1 MPKKDDDNPME
12 EIQKQL
18 RDLLKNKNLQV
29 AFAPFMQSMNSGDSS
44 EEPEDSGDS
53 KSEKPKDEPPPSD
66 ALESIRSFDRK
77 PKEIR
82 DYLDRFVIKQEQA
95 KRVLSVAVCDHYN
108 HVRRCLNDSRAQS
121 AEYLKPNVLLLG
133 PTGVGKT
140 YLMRNVAKLIGV
152 PFVKADAT
160 KFSETGYVG
169 NDVEDL
175 VRDLVK
181 QANGDVEL
189 AQYGIIYV
197 DEIDKIAAEGSRGGR
212 DVSGRGV
219 QINLLKLMEE
229 TEVNLHSPQDMMGQM
244 KAFMEM
250 QRGGKPKKPT
260 ISTKNILFIV
270 SGAFDQLAESVRK
283 RLDLNRIG
291 FGSSDEKELSESK
304 VNFLNRAETQD
315 FIKYGFEPEFVGRLP
330 VRVACDHLTE
340 DDLAEILLS
349 SEGNALEQYRKD
361 FDGYGIKFDIDN
373 SAIREVARQAAEE
386 KTGARGLVTVME
398 KAFRDFK
405 FELPSTSIRQFSVS
419 DETVR
424 SPAESLASLIDD
436 NKDMVDENML
446 DDVDRFVDS
455 FKRDHGYELRFR
467 KAAKVA
473 VVKEA
478 TAENRSVLA
487 LCEKKFKDFEHGLS
501 IISQRTGKRSF
512 IIEKK
517 VVDDP
522 DKELSRWVVESF
534 GQSDSAERTG
544 LIRPPSRRLFRASLP
559 ATILPIIGSRVGL
572 IFFGANDSFIWPFN
586 PLRLMYLILP
596 PVVGM
601 YCLPFVT
608 DWEGMRNLRVLIFA
622 NLCSNRQ
629 GARE

>member
-1 MPKKDDDNPME
+1 MSKKDDDNPLE

-18 RDLLKNKNLQV
+18 KDLLKNKNLQV
-29 AFAPFMQSMNSGDSS
+29 AFAPFMQSMNQP
-44 EEPEDSGDS
+44 EEDAS
-53 KSEKPKDEPPPSD
+53 SEKPKDEGGKSKQKEKPEDDPLD
-66 ALESIRSFDRK
+66 AIRSFDRK
-77 PKEIR
+77 PKEVR

-108 HVRRCLNDSRAQS
+108 HVRRCMQDSRAQS
-121 AEYLKPNVLLLG
+121 AEYMKPNVLLLG

-169 NDVEDL
+169 NDVDDL

-181 QANGDVEL
+181 QADGNVEL

-197 DEIDKIAAEGSRGGR
+197 DEIDKIASEGSRGGR

-229 TEVNLHSPQDMMGQM
+229 TEVNLHSAQDMMGQM

-250 QRGGKPKKPT
+250 QRGGKPRKAT

-270 SGAFDQLAESVRK
+270 SGAFDQLAENVRK

-291 FGSSDEKELSESK
+291 FGSSEEQELSESGI
-304 VNFLNRAETQD
+304 NFLNKAETQD

-330 VRVACDHLTE
+330 VRVACDELTK
-340 DDLAEILLS
+340 DDLADILLS
-349 SEGNALEQYRKD
+349 SEGNALDQYRKD
-361 FDGYGIKFDIDN
+361 FEGYGIKFEIAHP
-373 SAIREVARQAAEE
+373 AILEVAKLAAKE
-386 KTGARGLVTVME
+386 KTGARGLVTILE
-398 KAFRDFK
+398 RIFRDFK
-405 FELPSTSIRQFSVS
+405 FELPSTSIRKFSV
-419 DETVR
+419 DADTVKHP
-424 SPAESLASLIDD
+424 SASLQELIED
-436 NKDMVDENML
+436 NQDLLDENML
-446 DDVDRFVDS
+446 EDVDRFVDA
-455 FKRDHGYELRFR
+455 FKREHGLELRFR

-487 LCEKKFKDFEHGLS
+487 LCEKKFKDFEHGLK
-501 IISQRTGKRSF
+501 IISQRTGKHSF
-512 IIEKK
+512 VLDKK
-517 VVDDP
+517 AIDDP

-534 GQSDSAERTG
+534 SSTSEDE
-544 LIRPPSRRLFRASLP
+544 
-559 ATILPIIGSRVGL
+559 
-572 IFFGANDSFIWPFN
+572 
-586 PLRLMYLILP
+586 
-596 PVVGM
+596 
-601 YCLPFVT
+601 
-608 DWEGMRNLRVLIFA
+608 
-622 NLCSNRQ
+622 
-629 GARE
+629 

>member
-1 MPKKDDDNPME
+1 MSKKDDDNPLE

-18 RDLLKNKNLQV
+18 KDLLKNKNLQV
-29 AFAPFMQSMNSGDSS
+29 AFAPFMQSMNQPD
-44 EEPEDSGDS
+44 EDAS
-53 KSEKPKDEPPPSD
+53 SEKPKDEGGKSKQKEKAEDDPLD
-66 ALESIRSFDRK
+66 AIRSFDRK
-77 PKEIR
+77 PKEVR

-108 HVRRCLNDSRAQS
+108 HVRRCMQDSRAQS
-121 AEYLKPNVLLLG
+121 AEYMKPNVLLLG

-169 NDVEDL
+169 NDVDDL

-181 QANGDVEL
+181 QADGNVEL

-229 TEVNLHSPQDMMGQM
+229 TEVNLHSAQDMMGQM

-250 QRGGKPKKPT
+250 QRGGKPRKAT

-291 FGSSDEKELSESK
+291 FGSSEEQELSESG
-304 VNFLNRAETQD
+304 VNFLNKAETQD

-330 VRVACDHLTE
+330 VRVACDELTQE
-340 DDLAEILLS
+340 DLADILLS
-349 SEGNALEQYRKD
+349 SEGNALDQYRKD
-361 FDGYGIKFDIDN
+361 FEGYGIKFEIAHP
-373 SAIREVARQAAEE
+373 AILEVAKLAAKE
-386 KTGARGLVTVME
+386 KTGARGLVTILE
-398 KAFRDFK
+398 RIFRDFK
-405 FELPSTSIRQFSVS
+405 FELPSTSIRKFSV
-419 DETVR
+419 DADTVKHP
-424 SPAESLASLIDD
+424 SASLKELIED
-436 NKDMVDENML
+436 NQDLLDENML
-446 DDVDRFVDS
+446 EDVDRFVDA
-455 FKRDHGYELRFR
+455 FKREHGLELRFR

-487 LCEKKFKDFEHGLS
+487 LCEKKFKDFEHGLK
-501 IISQRTGKRSF
+501 IISQRTGKHSF
-512 IIEKK
+512 VLDKK
-517 VVDDP
+517 AIDDP

-534 GQSDSAERTG
+534 SSSSE
-544 LIRPPSRRLFRASLP
+544 
-559 ATILPIIGSRVGL
+559 
-572 IFFGANDSFIWPFN
+572 
-586 PLRLMYLILP
+586 
-596 PVVGM
+596 
-601 YCLPFVT
+601 
-608 DWEGMRNLRVLIFA
+608 E
-622 NLCSNRQ
+622 
-629 GARE
+629 E

>member
-1 MPKKDDDNPME
+1 MSKKDDDNPLE

-18 RDLLKNKNLQV
+18 KDLLKNKNLQV
-29 AFAPFMQSMNSGDSS
+29 AFAPFMQAMNQPEEDASS
-44 EEPEDSGDS
+44 VNPKDDGGESKQKEKPEDD
-53 KSEKPKDEPPPSD
+53 PLD
-66 ALESIRSFDRK
+66 AIRSFDRK
-77 PKEIR
+77 PKEVR

-95 KRVLSVAVCDHYN
+95 KRVLSVAVGDHYN
-108 HVRRCLNDSRAQS
+108 HVRRCMQDSRAQS
-121 AEYLKPNVLLLG
+121 AEYMKPNVLLLG

-169 NDVEDL
+169 NDVDDL

-181 QANGDVEL
+181 QADGNVEL

-229 TEVNLHSPQDMMGQM
+229 TEVNLHSAQDMMGQM

-250 QRGGKPKKPT
+250 QRGGKPRKAT

-270 SGAFDQLAESVRK
+270 SGAFDQLAENVRK

-291 FGSSDEKELSESK
+291 FGSSEEQELSESGI
-304 VNFLNRAETQD
+304 NFLNKAETQD

-330 VRVACDHLTE
+330 VRVACDELTK
-340 DDLAEILLS
+340 DDLADILLS
-349 SEGNALEQYRKD
+349 SEGNALDQYRKD
-361 FDGYGIKFDIDN
+361 FEGYGIKFEIAHP
-373 SAIREVARQAAEE
+373 AILEVAKLAAKE
-386 KTGARGLVTVME
+386 KTGARGLVTILE
-398 KAFRDFK
+398 RIFRDFK
-405 FELPSTSIRQFSVS
+405 FELPSTSIRKFSV
-419 DETVR
+419 DADTVKHP
-424 SPAESLASLIDD
+424 SASLQELIED
-436 NKDMVDENML
+436 NQDLLDENML
-446 DDVDRFVDS
+446 EDVDRFVDA
-455 FKRDHGYELRFR
+455 FKREHGLELRFR

-487 LCEKKFKDFEHGLS
+487 LCEKKFKDFEHGLK
-501 IISQRTGKRSF
+501 IISQRTGKYSF
-512 IIEKK
+512 VLDKK
-517 VVDDP
+517 AIDDP

-534 GQSDSAERTG
+534 SSTSEDE
-544 LIRPPSRRLFRASLP
+544 
-559 ATILPIIGSRVGL
+559 
-572 IFFGANDSFIWPFN
+572 
-586 PLRLMYLILP
+586 
-596 PVVGM
+596 
-601 YCLPFVT
+601 
-608 DWEGMRNLRVLIFA
+608 
-622 NLCSNRQ
+622 
-629 GARE
+629 

>member
-1 MPKKDDDNPME
+1 MSKKDDDNPLE

-18 RDLLKNKNLQV
+18 KDLLKNKNLQV
-29 AFAPFMQSMNSGDSS
+29 AFAPFMQSMNQADDGA
-44 EEPEDSGDS
+44 ET
-53 KSEKPKDEPPPSD
+53 EKPKGEGKKPKEENTPEEDPLD
-66 ALESIRSFDRK
+66 AIRSFDRK
-77 PKEIR
+77 PKEVR

-108 HVRRCLNDSRAQS
+108 HVRRCIQDSRAQS

-169 NDVEDL
+169 NDVDDL

-181 QANGDVEL
+181 QADGNVEL

-229 TEVNLHSPQDMMGQM
+229 TEVNLHSAQDMMGQM

-250 QRGGKPKKPT
+250 QRGGKPRKAT

-291 FGSSDEKELSESK
+291 FGSSEEQELSESGI
-304 VNFLNRAETQD
+304 NFLNKAETQD

-330 VRVACDHLTE
+330 VRVACDELTQE
-340 DDLAEILLS
+340 DLADILLS
-349 SEGNALEQYRKD
+349 SEGNALDQYSKD
-361 FDGYGIKFDIDN
+361 FEGYGIKFEIVHG
-373 SAIREVARQAAEE
+373 AIHEVAKLAAQE
-386 KTGARGLVTVME
+386 KTGARGLVTILE
-398 KAFRDFK
+398 RIFRDFK
-405 FELPSTSIRQFSVS
+405 FELPSTSIRKFSV
-419 DETVR
+419 DPETVKHP
-424 SPAESLASLIDD
+424 SVALKELMEENQDLL
-436 NKDMVDENML
+436 DENML
-446 DDVDRFVDS
+446 EDVDRFVDA
-455 FKRDHGYELRFR
+455 FKREHGLELRFR

-487 LCEKKFKDFEHGLS
+487 LCEKKFKDFEHGLK
-501 IISQRTGKRSF
+501 IISQRTGKDF
-512 IIEKK
+512 FVIDKK
-517 VVDDP
+517 VIDDP

-534 GQSDSAERTG
+534 SS
-544 LIRPPSRRLFRASLP
+544 SL
-559 ATILPIIGSRVGL
+559 
-572 IFFGANDSFIWPFN
+572 
-586 PLRLMYLILP
+586 
-596 PVVGM
+596 
-601 YCLPFVT
+601 
-608 DWEGMRNLRVLIFA
+608 E
-622 NLCSNRQ
+622 
-629 GARE
+629 E

>member
-1 MPKKDDDNPME
+1 MSKKDDDNPLE

-18 RDLLKNKNLQV
+18 KDLLKNKNLQV
-29 AFAPFMQSMNSGDSS
+29 AFAPFMQSMNQP
-44 EEPEDSGDS
+44 EEDAS
-53 KSEKPKDEPPPSD
+53 SEKPKDEGGKSKQKEKPEDDPLD
-66 ALESIRSFDRK
+66 AIRSFDRK
-77 PKEIR
+77 PKEVR

-108 HVRRCLNDSRAQS
+108 HVRRCMQDSRAQS
-121 AEYLKPNVLLLG
+121 AEYMKPNVLLLG

-169 NDVEDL
+169 NDVDDL

-181 QANGDVEL
+181 QADGNVEL

-229 TEVNLHSPQDMMGQM
+229 TEVNLHSAQDMMGQM

-250 QRGGKPKKPT
+250 QRGGKPRKAT

-270 SGAFDQLAESVRK
+270 SGAFDQLAENVRK

-291 FGSSDEKELSESK
+291 FGSSEEQELSESGI
-304 VNFLNRAETQD
+304 NFLNKAETQD

-330 VRVACDHLTE
+330 VRVACDELTK
-340 DDLAEILLS
+340 DDLADILLS
-349 SEGNALEQYRKD
+349 SEGNALDQYRKD
-361 FDGYGIKFDIDN
+361 FEGYGIKFEIAHP
-373 SAIREVARQAAEE
+373 AILEVAKLAAKE
-386 KTGARGLVTVME
+386 KTGARGLVTRLE
-398 KAFRDFK
+398 RIFRDFK
-405 FELPSTSIRQFSVS
+405 FELPSTSIRKFSV
-419 DETVR
+419 DADTVKHP
-424 SPAESLASLIDD
+424 SASLKELIED
-436 NKDMVDENML
+436 NQDLLDENML
-446 DDVDRFVDS
+446 EDVDRFVDA
-455 FKRDHGYELRFR
+455 FKREHGLELRFR

-487 LCEKKFKDFEHGLS
+487 LCEKKFKDFEHGLK
-501 IISQRTGKRSF
+501 IISQRTGKHSF
-512 IIEKK
+512 VLDKK
-517 VVDDP
+517 AIDDP

-534 GQSDSAERTG
+534 SSSSE
-544 LIRPPSRRLFRASLP
+544 
-559 ATILPIIGSRVGL
+559 
-572 IFFGANDSFIWPFN
+572 
-586 PLRLMYLILP
+586 
-596 PVVGM
+596 
-601 YCLPFVT
+601 
-608 DWEGMRNLRVLIFA
+608 E
-622 NLCSNRQ
+622 
-629 GARE
+629 E

>member
-1 MPKKDDDNPME
+1 MSKKDDDNPLE

-18 RDLLKNKNLQV
+18 KDLLKNKNLQV
-29 AFAPFMQSMNSGDSS
+29 AFAPFMQSMNQP
-44 EEPEDSGDS
+44 EEDAS
-53 KSEKPKDEPPPSD
+53 SEKPKDEGGKSKQKEKPEDDPLD
-66 ALESIRSFDRK
+66 AIRSFDRK
-77 PKEIR
+77 PKEVR

-108 HVRRCLNDSRAQS
+108 HVRRCMQDSRAQS
-121 AEYLKPNVLLLG
+121 AEYMKPNVLLLG

-169 NDVEDL
+169 NDVDDL

-181 QANGDVEL
+181 QADGNVEL

-197 DEIDKIAAEGSRGGR
+197 DEIDKIAAEGTRGGR

-229 TEVNLHSPQDMMGQM
+229 TEVNLHSAQDMMGQM

-250 QRGGKPKKPT
+250 QRGGKPRKAT

-270 SGAFDQLAESVRK
+270 SGAFDQLAENVRK

-291 FGSSDEKELSESK
+291 FGSSEEQELSESGI
-304 VNFLNRAETQD
+304 NFLNKAETQD

-330 VRVACDHLTE
+330 VRVACDELTK
-340 DDLAEILLS
+340 DDLADILLS
-349 SEGNALEQYRKD
+349 SEGNALDQYRKD
-361 FDGYGIKFDIDN
+361 FEGYGIKFEIAHP
-373 SAIREVARQAAEE
+373 AILEVAKLAAKE
-386 KTGARGLVTVME
+386 KTGARGLVTILE
-398 KAFRDFK
+398 RIFRDFK
-405 FELPSTSIRQFSVS
+405 FELPSTSIRKFSV
-419 DETVR
+419 DADTVKHP
-424 SPAESLASLIDD
+424 SASLQELIED
-436 NKDMVDENML
+436 NQDLLDENML
-446 DDVDRFVDS
+446 EDVDRFVDA
-455 FKRDHGYELRFR
+455 FKREHGLELRFR

-487 LCEKKFKDFEHGLS
+487 LCEKKFKDFEHGLK
-501 IISQRTGKRSF
+501 IISQRTGKHSF
-512 IIEKK
+512 VLDKK
-517 VVDDP
+517 AIDDP

-534 GQSDSAERTG
+534 SSTSEDE
-544 LIRPPSRRLFRASLP
+544 
-559 ATILPIIGSRVGL
+559 
-572 IFFGANDSFIWPFN
+572 
-586 PLRLMYLILP
+586 
-596 PVVGM
+596 
-601 YCLPFVT
+601 
-608 DWEGMRNLRVLIFA
+608 
-622 NLCSNRQ
+622 
-629 GARE
+629 